1 MVRDL
6 SRLAV
11 NFAMAVILLGTCAG
25 IAVAEPIKIAML
37 KQPGVAPLFIA
48 QEKGYFAA
56 EGLQA
61 ELVYLQSGQ
70 AIAVAV
76 ASGDID
82 FGAVGVS
89 GGFYNLAG
97 QGVLKII
104 AGSYRE
110 APGFPVFAV
119 VASNRAYAAG
129 FTSYKAL
136 TGRSIAVTAVG
147 SAGHYTLALLA
158 EKFGVDL
165 KSVHILPTQTITNA
179 VSAVSGG
186 QADGGVQ
193 LANIT
198 VTMLDNGNC
207 KLIGWAGEDVPWQL
221 ATIFTA
227 SKTADAKRD
236 TVERFLRAYRKGSL
250 EYHDAFIG
258 PDGKRKDGPNAP
270 AMLALIGKYVNQ
282 PVDQVARSIS
292 FNDAGGR
299 LDVNDVLHQ
308 IAWYRSQGMV
318 KGDFDPA
325 SVIDRRF
332 VVPMP

>member
-1 MVRDL
+1 MVKKVGGW
-6 SRLAV
+6 AA
-11 NFAMAVILLGTCAG
+11 NFVACLMLYGACAG
-25 IAVAEPIKIAML
+25 LAAAEPIKIAML

-61 ELVYLQSGQ
+61 ELVYLESGQ

-110 APGFPVFAV
+110 AAGFPVFAV
-119 VASNRAYAAG
+119 VASNKAYAAG

-136 TGRSIAVTAVG
+136 PGRSIAVTAVG

-165 KSVHILPTQTITNA
+165 KSVHVLPTQSITNA
-179 VSAVSGG
+179 VTAVSGG
-186 QADGGVQ
+186 SADGGVQ
-193 LANIT
+193 LANVT

-227 SKTADAKRD
+227 AKTANDKHA
-236 TVERFLRAYRKGSL
+236 TVERFLKAYRKGSQD
-250 EYHDAFIG
+250 YYAAFIG
-258 PDGKRKDGPNAP
+258 PDGKRKDGPTAP
-270 AMLALIGKYVNQ
+270 AMLALIGKYVGQ
-282 PVDQVARSIS
+282 PVDQVTRSIS
-292 FNDAGGR
+292 YNDPDGR
-299 LDVNDVLHQ
+299 LDVKDVLHQ
-308 IAWYRSQGMV
+308 IAWYRAQGMV

-325 SVIDRRF
+325 SVIDQRF